1 MKKEWA
7 QLKLQSTAR
16 VYKQL
21 LTSLQ
26 SQLFQHPSTSPISTF
41 ILGTLPFVIILY
53 QVPGGYIRARVEAA
67 SSSSSSVD
75 SKPNKLTL
83 FPNDYMGKQTR

>member
-1 MKKEWA
+1 MEA
-7 QLKLQSTAR
+7 RAHLIFQSTAR

-26 SQLFQHPSTSPISTF
+26 SQLFQHHSTSPISTF

-53 QVPGGYIRARVEAA
+53 QVPGGISELELKLLHRAPHQWTA
-67 SSSSSSVD
+67 SQISLLYFLMIIWA
-75 SKPNKLTL
+75 NKLV
-83 FPNDYMGKQTR
+83 K